1 MKFCYNVVVLWG
13 RGDKS
18 TYFCGEKEKDF
29 LVKSLRPKYNVAVF
43 AVPLDYTKTPV
54 LSSEK

>member
-1 MKFCYNVVVLWG
+1 VVVLWG

-43 AVPLDYTKTPV
+43 PVPLDYTKTPV